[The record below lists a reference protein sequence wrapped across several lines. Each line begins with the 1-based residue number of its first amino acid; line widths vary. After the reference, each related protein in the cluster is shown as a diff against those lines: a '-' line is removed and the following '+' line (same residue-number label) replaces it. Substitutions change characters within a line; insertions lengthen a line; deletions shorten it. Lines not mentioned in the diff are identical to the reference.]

1 MQSKAKED
9 LSGEDRS
16 VPDPGTGRRCSSSD
30 PLDLCLSVLVLFLLL
45 DLCLDLLL
53 NSWGRLFL
61 DPYCECEESYRDPG
75 ERVS

>member
-30 PLDLCLSVLVLFLLL
+30 PLDLCLSVLTLFLLL
-45 DLCLDLLL
+45 DLC
-53 NSWGRLFL
+53 L